1 MQLDLSDCIMSKND
15 RESKARTVDFNR
27 DSSANIGGICNNAP
41 NSNFEDGPHISRNP
55 ASNNVSFAEGGRN
68 LSALNATGTA
78 NPDQRPSLDLEQSSK
93 KSRDDRRGGGAAE
106 LSKGAKSGKSDK
118 RAIVPYKC
126 RPRGSW
132 KADSRD
138 LSWSHSGA
146 SGIHPLRDVRR
157 NF

>member
-1 MQLDLSDCIMSKND
+1 MSKND
-15 RESKARTVDFNR
+15 RESEARTVDVNR
-27 DSSANIGGICNNAP
+27 DSGANIGGICSNAP
-41 NSNFEDGPHISRNP
+41 NNNLEDGPHISRNP
-55 ASNNVSFAEGGRN
+55 TSNNVSFAESGRN

-106 LSKGAKSGKSDK
+106 LSANKGAKSGKPDK

-132 KADSRD
+132 KGDSRD
-138 LSWSHSGA
+138 LAWSHSGA
-146 SGIHPLRDVRR
+146 SGTHPLRDVRR